1 MTQNWTLK
9 RAQESGESSDSRLQA
24 KNSWWRQQENKKV
37 DPGDNEMSIAS
48 IPRHDDV
55 PIAHWSE
62 AGPHAHT
69 VQFYGEDISLLKEV
83 SCFIG
88 AALMAGDAAVVIAT
102 KAHRDGLM
110 QRLQSLG
117 FDTAK
122 AFEQARYVP
131 LDAAETL
138 EKFMLD
144 GMPDAALFNEVIGS
158 VLGQAAAAAEG
169 KTPRVAAFG
178 EMVALLWVDGNA
190 EAALRLEELWNDLAR
205 TYPFYLRCAYPMSGF
220 HREDHGASF
229 QKICGAHSQV
239 FPVETYTALISEEQ
253 RLRIVTQLQQKAQA
267 LETEMAERKQV
278 EEALRRTKAELESL
292 VEQRTA
298 ALRQLSSRLLRLQD
312 TERRRIARELHDS
325 LGQCLVGLKL
335 NVDMLRQSP
344 GREELWSEAERL
356 MQQSISEVRTLSYL
370 LYPPTMDA
378 AGIASAARWYVEGF
392 GQRSGLRVTLDAPK
406 DLGRLPEA
414 LELALFRALQ
424 EALTNV
430 HRHSGASEA
439 HVSISEDAEQ
449 AVLEVRD
456 NGRGIPANLL
466 SHFYA
471 TGAGMGVG
479 LAGIRERA
487 WELGGKLKVESDGS
501 GTLVRVTIPITPMVQ
516 SEPEHNSAGGP

>member
-1 MTQNWTLK
+1 VEKAVDFGLP
-9 RAQESGESSDSRLQA
+9 A
-24 KNSWWRQQENKKV
+24 KNSSWRQQENKKV

-62 AGPHAHT
+62 GGPRAHT
-69 VQFYGEDISLLKEV
+69 VQFYGEDISLLKEL

-102 KAHRDGLM
+102 KAHRDGLT

-117 FDTAK
+117 FDTAN

-138 EKFMLD
+138 EKFMRD

-178 EMVALLWVDGNA
+178 EMVALLWTEGNA

-229 QKICGAHSQV
+229 QKICDAHSHV

-253 RLRIVTQLQQKAQA
+253 RLRTVTQLQQKAQA
-267 LETEMAERKQV
+267 LENEMAERKQV

-378 AGIASAARWYVEGF
+378 GGIASAARWYVEGF
-392 GQRSGLRVTLDAPK
+392 GQRSGLKVTLDAPK

-414 LELALFRALQ
+414 IELALFRALQ

-449 AVLEVRD
+449 VVLEVKD
-456 NGRGIPANLL
+456 NGRGIPAKLL

-487 WELGGKLKVESDGS
+487 WELGGKLKVESDGR
-501 GTLVRVTIPITPMVQ
+501 GTLVRVAIPVTPMVQ
-516 SEPEHNSAGGP
+516 SESEHNSAGGP

>member
-1 MTQNWTLK
+1 
-9 RAQESGESSDSRLQA
+9 
-24 KNSWWRQQENKKV
+24 
-37 DPGDNEMSIAS
+37 MSIAI
-48 IPRHDDV
+48 IPRRDDGS
-55 PIAHWSE
+55 IAHWSE
-62 AGPHAHT
+62 AGPRAHT
-69 VQFYGEDISLLKEV
+69 VQFYGEDTSLLKEL

-102 KAHRDGLM
+102 KGHRDGLTH
-110 QRLQSLG
+110 RLQSLG

-131 LDAAETL
+131 LDAGETL

-144 GMPDAALFNEVIGS
+144 GMPDAALFSEIIGG
-158 VLGQAAAAAEG
+158 VMGQAAAAAEG

-178 EMVALLWVDGNA
+178 EMVALLWAEGNT
-190 EAALRLEELWNDLAR
+190 EAALRLEELWNDLAQR
-205 TYPFYLRCAYPMSGF
+205 YPFYLRCAYPMSGF
-220 HREDHGASF
+220 NREDHSASF
-229 QKICGAHSQV
+229 QRICGAHSHV
-239 FPVETYTALISEEQ
+239 FPVESYSELINEEQ
-253 RLRIVTQLQQKAQA
+253 RLRTVTLLQQKAQA

-278 EEALRRTKAELESL
+278 EEALRRTQAELESL

-298 ALRQLSSRLLRLQD
+298 ALRQLSARLLRLQD
-312 TERRRIARELHDS
+312 TERRRIARDLHDS

-335 NVDMLRQSP
+335 NVDMLRHSP

-378 AGIASAARWYVEGF
+378 GGIASAARWYVEGF
-392 GQRSGLRVTLDAPK
+392 GQRSGLKVTLDAPN

-414 LELALFRALQ
+414 IELTLYRVLQ
-424 EALTNV
+424 ETLTNV

-439 HVSISEDAEQ
+439 HVSILEDAEQ
-449 AVLEVRD
+449 VILEVKD
-456 NGRGIPANLL
+456 NGHGIPEKLL
-466 SHFYA
+466 RQFRA

-487 WELGGKLKVESDGS
+487 WELAGKLEVESDGS
-501 GTLVRVTIPITPMVQ
+501 GTLVRVTVPLTPMVQ
-516 SEPEHNSAGGP
+516 QEPQTQSGLVA